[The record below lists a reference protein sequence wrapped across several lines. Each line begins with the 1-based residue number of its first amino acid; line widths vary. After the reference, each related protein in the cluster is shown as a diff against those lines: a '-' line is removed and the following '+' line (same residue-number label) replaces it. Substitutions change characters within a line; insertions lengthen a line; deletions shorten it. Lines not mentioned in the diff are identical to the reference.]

1 MLLRTQKDIEVCG
14 EPSQKLKG
22 WAVKEEN
29 VPRLEAFMEIV
40 KKAEKN
46 MESEN
51 LVPRPTIMAYGL
63 SPNTV
68 CVYCQNAV
76 WHILKEKNRKISL
89 RVFCQVMH
97 ALIDGN
103 IKACDGL
110 MVSQDEESEENEE
123 A

>member
-1 MLLRTQKDIEVCG
+1 
-14 EPSQKLKG
+14 
-22 WAVKEEN
+22 
-29 VPRLEAFMEIV
+29 
-40 KKAEKN
+40 

-76 WHILKEKNRKISL
+76 WHILKEKNKKMAL

-97 ALIDGN
+97 VLIDGN
-103 IKACDGL
+103 IAACDGL
-110 MVSQDEESEENEE
+110 MISQGEESEENEE